1 MVAGEG
7 LRRAMND
14 DPKQAWGERLAAE
27 SAAAGSDEPTLRR
40 LLGDAVG
47 VVKGRLGE
55 VSKGGIRP
63 LLDEAAAQVRPAT
76 LQELRDRYPGL
87 PDDEVAR
94 RLIDRAS
101 KTAAG
106 LALLVGGVVAAQQAM
121 AVASSAAPPVAGT
134 AIGSIGVTALAE
146 VLALFVLEAKLRADL
161 GALAGQP
168 VLSPRELAANVLGD
182 VQAAGGWRAGCGGP
196 PGPPRSGGR
205 RSPPPAAARRPAGTR
220 PAGARRPATSPASFH
235 HPNGELGPDL
245 AATTA
250 RPAGLGGPDGRRGLC
265 GRPGGGH
272 PGADPLALGPGPL
285 PQQLAAPAGADL
297 EHGGQP
303 ARRRPDH
310 GHPGRRGRQRRPVH
324 APRVPAADAGPRP
337 RPLLAGRRHRVRPLG
352 PDRAVPDGVPRGPP
366 ARRQRRADEHPRR
379 RPRVPRLPPGRQ
391 GQERPPGRARRGLAA
406 WRRRCSPWTGG
417 WPSALPPPTSRTSS
431 CACGGE
437 TPAERSCRC
446 PTSAGATTGR
456 CGCPARR
463 PPRGRA
469 ATLRKP
475 PPSGLASER
484 ASARRCS
491 AWPRRGYGP
500 AG

>member
-76 LQELRDRYPGL
+76 LQELRARYPDL

-121 AVASSAAPPVAGT
+121 AVASTAAPPVAGT

-182 VQAAGGWRAGCGGP
+182 VQAAGGWRAVQT
-196 PGPPRSGGR
+196 RSTR
-205 RSPPPAAARRPAGTR
+205 LALPNAAARRAAARLAAIIPARFARIVIPEIVAPLIGSAVAAR
-220 PAGARRPATSPASFH
+220 LASRQVRAGGEQHWGRLRTAPRTTAEWGPPIT
-235 HPNGELGPDL
+235 PNG
-245 AATTA
+245 
-250 RPAGLGGPDGRRGLC
+250 
-265 GRPGGGH
+265 GRPTTGWH
-272 PGADPLALGPGPL
+272 PSGW
-285 PQQLAAPAGADL
+285 
-297 EHGGQP
+297 
-303 ARRRPDH
+303 
-310 GHPGRRGRQRRPVH
+310 
-324 APRVPAADAGPRP
+324 
-337 RPLLAGRRHRVRPLG
+337 
-352 PDRAVPDGVPRGPP
+352 GPP
-366 ARRQRRADEHPRR
+366 PGDEPRQ
-379 RPRVPRLPPGRQ
+379 
-391 GQERPPGRARRGLAA
+391 
-406 WRRRCSPWTGG
+406 
-417 WPSALPPPTSRTSS
+417 LPPP
-431 CACGGE
+431 
-437 TPAERSCRC
+437 ER
-446 PTSAGATTGR
+446 
-456 CGCPARR
+456 
-463 PPRGRA
+463 
-469 ATLRKP
+469 
-475 PPSGLASER
+475 
-484 ASARRCS
+484 
-491 AWPRRGYGP
+491 
-500 AG
+500 